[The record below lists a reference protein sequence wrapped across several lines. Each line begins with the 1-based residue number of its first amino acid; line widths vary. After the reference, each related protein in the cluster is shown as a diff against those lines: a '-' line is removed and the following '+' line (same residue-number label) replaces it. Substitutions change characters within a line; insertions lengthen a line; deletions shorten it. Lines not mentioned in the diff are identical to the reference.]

1 MGLSGHSV
9 RRHATCQRDACEPCC
24 AMEQIYSSS
33 LLTRAAPPMPLVAG
47 ARVLATN
54 AEARKP
60 SALLDDDSDTF
71 LRNDCKADKWT
82 MVELSA
88 VSRISVYV
96 SGGQNGACVRPMSV
110 LLGANIDQNNEA
122 VAPLRRFELVQN
134 ELYSSRVK
142 AFEVYVRESHP
153 RQEAGANL
161 TAGLESATWK
171 LAGNFT
177 AQNQRGGNEC
187 GCCFSAARVLRACVV
202 ILLSNK

>member
-1 MGLSGHSV
+1 
-9 RRHATCQRDACEPCC
+9 
-24 AMEQIYSSS
+24 
-33 LLTRAAPPMPLVAG
+33 MPLLAG

-54 AEARKP
+54 AEAKKP

-96 SGGQNGACVRPMSV
+96 SGGQNGACVRPMNM
-110 LLGANIDQNNEA
+110 LRGAGAGHNNEA
-122 VAPLRRFELVQN
+122 TASLRRFELVQN

-161 TAGLESATWK
+161 TAGLESTTWK

-177 AQNQRGGNEC
+177 AQNQRGGNER
-187 GCCFSAARVLRACVV
+187 GRRFSAARMRLACVA
-202 ILLSNK
+202 ILE